1 MINKD
6 KFEDLDKEFYKNRA
20 NILAQSAVTRNG
32 ITESAIDPDVIK
44 KSRHSFSIEL
54 KQGDITDQKQSGR
67 CWMFSAL
74 NTMRYRIIHDLN
86 LETFEL
92 SQAYPLFLIN

>member
-6 KFEDLDKEFYKNRA
+6 KFKDLDEKFYADRA
-20 NILAQSAVTRNG
+20 NVIAQSAVTRDG

-44 KSRHSFSIEL
+44 DMRHSFSIEL
-54 KQGDITDQKQSGR
+54 KQGEITDQKQSGR

-74 NTMRYRIIHDLN
+74 NTMRYRFIKD
-86 LETFEL
+86 
-92 SQAYPLFLIN
+92 